1 MLWQSVTSSR
11 MRNDFQYSVQFSYN
25 TFPVP
30 NITPKQKDSITLA
43 SINIIEVRELF
54 PEKKLAELYDP
65 DKMPDELLKAHQ
77 SLDEIVDS
85 LYSENK
91 IESDEDRLQALFSL
105 YTKMTGCQNA

>member
-1 MLWQSVTSSR
+1 
-11 MRNDFQYSVQFSYN
+11 
-25 TFPVP
+25 
-30 NITPKQKDSITLA
+30 
-43 SINIIEVRELF
+43 
-54 PEKKLAELYDP
+54 
-65 DKMPDELLKAHQ
+65 MPDELLKAHQ